1 MSIREAKIPVAV
13 LTGFLGSG
21 KTSVLNRLVRDPGM
35 ADALVV
41 VNEFGEIGLDH
52 ELVASPGDVVLL
64 RSGCLCCTLRSDLVE
79 TLCAADAKAAQG
91 EVPAFERVVV
101 ETTGLAEP
109 EPIMQALIAD
119 PDVARRFA
127 LSAVVTTVDA
137 LHGAASLERHLEATK
152 QAAVADRL
160 LITKVDLASSAD
172 VAALEQRLRGLNP
185 RASVERITLASSLD
199 PALLWAEGHLELTA
213 HEPHGEASRRHGH
226 DDHNA
231 VRTVSFALEEPVPA
245 SVLDRWLVSL
255 LDFQGPDLLRF
266 KAIVN
271 VAELQGPL
279 VLQGVQHV
287 LHPPLALQE
296 WPSADRRTRMV
307 FITCGLDLEALRAR
321 FAELSTQVR
330 LAA

>member
-1 MSIREAKIPVAV
+1 MSVRESKIPVAV

-52 ELVASPGDVVLL
+52 ELVESPGDVVLL

-79 TLCAADAKAAQG
+79 TLCAAYAKAAQG
-91 EVPAFERVVV
+91 EVPAFDRVVV
-101 ETTGLAEP
+101 ETTGLGEP
-109 EPIMQALIAD
+109 EPIMQALMAD

-127 LSAVVTTVDA
+127 LRGVVTTVDA

-152 QAAVADRL
+152 QVAVADRL
-160 LITKVDLASSAD
+160 LITKLDLASSAD
-172 VAALEQRLRGLNP
+172 VAALEQRVRRLNP
-185 RASVERITLASSLD
+185 RAPLERITLASSLD
-199 PALLWAEGHLELTA
+199 PALLWAEGHLEFAA
-213 HEPHGEASRRHGH
+213 HRPHGEVPPNHGH
-226 DDHNA
+226 DHHSP
-231 VRTVSFALEEPVPA
+231 VRTVSFALDEPVPA

-255 LDFQGPDLLRF
+255 LDVQGPDLLRF

-271 VAELQGPL
+271 VAELPGPL

-287 LHPPLALQE
+287 LHAPVALKK

-307 FITCGLDLEALRAR
+307 FITCGLDVEALRAR
-321 FAELSTQVR
+321 FSELSTHFR
-330 LAA
+330 LAT